1 MQHHNSNVI
10 IVDINGNINSL
21 LLEII
26 GEFFF
31 DKSIILL
38 TILIS
43 AMSSGQECMI
53 EEDKISTIKPSY
65 FGSSE
70 RILSRHRFI

>member
-10 IVDINGNINSL
+10 IADINGNINSL

-26 GEFFF
+26 GEFF
-31 DKSIILL
+31 DKSIVLL

-53 EEDKISTIKPSY
+53 EEDKISTIQPSY

>member
-26 GEFFF
+26 GEFF
-31 DKSIILL
+31 DKSIVLL

-43 AMSSGQECMI
+43 AMSSGQERMI

>member
-26 GEFFF
+26 GEFF

>member
-10 IVDINGNINSL
+10 IADINGNINSL

-26 GEFFF
+26 GEFF
-31 DKSIILL
+31 DKSIVLL

-43 AMSSGQECMI
+43 AMSSGQEHMI